1 MIGTGKM
8 LESGY
13 SGKKVIALKGFLK
26 DKIEFRHCTA
36 SQYKAMI
43 KVVSDEVA
51 ELNKQFGGS
60 EFIVDIRDPSV
71 IDSGLIRI
79 WRGRKTTS
87 SFIASVPTFYLLP
100 LNPNLIKEGG
110 KQ

>member
-13 SGKKVIALKGFLK
+13 SGAKVIALKGFLK
-26 DKIEFRHCTA
+26 DKIEFRQCTA
-36 SQYKAMI
+36 SQYEAMI

-51 ELNKQFGGS
+51 ELNKRFGGS
-60 EFIVDIRDPSV
+60 ELIVDVINPSV
-71 IDSGLIRI
+71 VDSGVIRI

-87 SFIASVPTFYLLP
+87 AFIASIPTFYLLP
-100 LNPNLIKEGG
+100 LNPNLFKEGG

>member
-8 LESGY
+8 RESGY
-13 SGKKVIALKGFLK
+13 SGAKIIALKGFLK
-26 DKIEFRHCTA
+26 DKIELRHCTA
-36 SQYKAMI
+36 SQYKAII
-43 KVVSDEVA
+43 KVVSDKVA

-60 EFIVDIRDPSV
+60 ELTVDVIDPSV
-71 IDSGLIRI
+71 LDSGVIRI

-87 SFIASVPTFYLLP
+87 ALIAFVPTFYLLP

-110 KQ
+110 ES

>member
-13 SGKKVIALKGFLK
+13 SGKKVIALKGVLK
-26 DKIEFRHCTA
+26 DMIEFRYCTA
-36 SQYKAMI
+36 SQYKAII
-43 KVVSDEVA
+43 KVVSDRVA

-60 EFIVDIRDPSV
+60 ELIVEVINPSV
-71 IDSGLIRI
+71 VDSGVIRI

-87 SFIASVPTFYLLP
+87 SFIAEVPTFYMLP
-100 LNPNLIKEGG
+100 LNPNHIKEGG
-110 KQ
+110 ES

>member
-1 MIGTGKM
+1 MIGTGKI

-13 SGKKVIALKGFLK
+13 SGAKVITLKKFLK
-26 DKIEFRHCTA
+26 DKIEFRQCTA

-60 EFIVDIRDPSV
+60 ELIVDIIEPSV
-71 IDSGLIRI
+71 VDSGVIRI

-87 SFIASVPTFYLLP
+87 AFIASIPTFYLLP

-110 KQ
+110 EK